1 MNQSPQSLTSG
12 RYKIYHIPGKKI
24 GCTTDIQKRVVE
36 AQGYKPGEYE
46 ILFETDNIEEASMAE
61 RVLQKDLGYKV
72 DRKPYKDLFKK
83 NMNKYS
89 SSDATTT
96 FKISPKDI
104 DAAFLADLEIK
115 NNYGTF
121 KLDSKDKID
130 WVISNIHNSQFGP
143 NSCYVY
149 NKAMAAAAEFQTV
162 KPATKEKLYS
172 HQDQFELIREWAKER
187 GLYDK
192 GDIKT
197 QLIKL
202 YEESG
207 ELSQAI
213 LKDDKAGIIDAIGD
227 SVVVLTNLA
236 HLVGTNIEDCI
247 QSAYDEISNRTGR
260 MINGTFVK
268 DA

>member
-1 MNQSPQSLTSG
+1 MIKLKKG
-12 RYKIYHIPGKKI
+12 KYKIYHIPGVKV
-24 GCTTDIQKRVVE
+24 GCTTSIQRRVIE

-46 ILFETDNIEEASMAE
+46 ILFETDNVAEASHVE
-61 RVLQKDLGYKV
+61 KQLQEDLGYKV
-72 DRKPYKDLFKK
+72 DRKLYKDLFKK
-83 NMNKYS
+83 AMNKHTS
-89 SSDATTT
+89 SPATTT
-96 FKISPKDI
+96 FKISSKDL
-104 DAAFLADLEIK
+104 DAKFLADLEIETQ
-115 NNYGTF
+115 YGTF
-121 KLDSKDKID
+121 KLDSTDKID
-130 WVISNIHNSQFGP
+130 WVISNIHDSQFGP
-143 NSCYVY
+143 NTCYIY
-149 NKAMAAAAEFQTV
+149 NKAMANAGEFQ
-162 KPATKEKLYS
+162 KLEES
-172 HQDQFELIREWAKER
+172 NQNQFELIRRWAKDR

-236 HLVGTNIEDCI
+236 HLVGTDIETCI
-247 QSAYDEISNRTGR
+247 NSAYSEISNRTGR

-268 DA
+268 DE

>member
-1 MNQSPQSLTSG
+1 M
-12 RYKIYHIPGKKI
+12 YYIYHIPGKKI
-24 GCTTDIQKRVVE
+24 GCTTNVQKRVVE
-36 AQGYKPGEYE
+36 TQGYKPGEYE
-46 ILFETDNIEEASMAE
+46 ILFETNNMEEASMAE

-83 NMNKYS
+83 TMNKHS
-89 SSDATTT
+89 SSAATTT
-96 FKISPKDI
+96 FKISSKEL

-115 NNYGTF
+115 TQYGTF
-121 KLDSKDKID
+121 KLDSTDKID
-130 WVISNIHNSQFGP
+130 WVISNVHNSQFGP
-143 NSCYVY
+143 NSCYIY
-149 NKAMAAAAEFQTV
+149 NKAMAEAGEFQTLSE
-162 KPATKEKLYS
+162 EKLYS
-172 HQDQFELIREWAKER
+172 HHDQFELIREWAKSR
-187 GLYDK
+187 GIYDK
-192 GDIKT
+192 GDPKT

-213 LKDDKAGIIDAIGD
+213 LKNDKEGIIDAIGD

-268 DA
+268 NA

>member
-1 MNQSPQSLTSG
+1 METALKKG
-12 RYKIYHIPGKKI
+12 KYKIYHIPGVKV
-24 GCTTDIQKRVVE
+24 GCTTNIQKRVIE
-36 AQGYKPGEYE
+36 TQGYKAGEYE
-46 ILFETDNIEEASMAE
+46 ILFETDNVAEASKAE
-61 RVLQKDLGYKV
+61 LTLQKDLGYKV

-83 NMNKYS
+83 NMKKYS

-96 FKISPKDI
+96 FKISPTEI
-104 DAAFLADLEIK
+104 NNNFLADLEIK
-115 NNYGTF
+115 NKYGTF
-121 KLDSKDKID
+121 KLDSTDKIE
-130 WVISNIHNSQFGP
+130 WVISNINDSQFGP
-143 NSCYVY
+143 DTCYIY
-149 NKAMAAAAEFQTV
+149 NKAMAEAGEFQTFE
-162 KPATKEKLYS
+162 KPSTREKLYS
-172 HQDQFELIREWAKER
+172 NQDQFELIREWAKNR

-207 ELSQAI
+207 ELSQAV
-213 LKDDKAGIIDAIGD
+213 LKNDKAGIIDAIGD

-236 HLVGTNIEDCI
+236 HLVGTDIETCI
-247 QSAYDEISNRTGR
+247 NSAYNEISNRTGR

>member
-1 MNQSPQSLTSG
+1 METKLSKG
-12 RYKIYHIPGKKI
+12 KYKIYHIPGVKI
-24 GCTTDIQKRVVE
+24 GCTTSIQRRIIE
-36 AQGYKPGEYE
+36 AQGYKPGEFE
-46 ILFETDNIEEASMAE
+46 ILFETDNVAEASKVE
-61 RVLQKDLGYKV
+61 QTLQKDLGYKV

-83 NMNKYS
+83 TMNKHS
-89 SSDATTT
+89 SSPTTTT
-96 FKISPKDI
+96 FKTSIKELNGK
-104 DAAFLADLEIK
+104 FLADLEIK
-115 NNYGTF
+115 TQYGTF
-121 KLDSKDKID
+121 KLDSTDKID
-130 WVISNIHNSQFGP
+130 WVISNAHNSQFGP
-143 NSCYVY
+143 STCYIY
-149 NKAMAAAAEFQTV
+149 NKAMAEAGEFQTL
-162 KPATKEKLYS
+162 TKEKLYS

-192 GDIKT
+192 GDVKT

-213 LKDDKAGIIDAIGD
+213 LKNDKAGIIDAIGD

-236 HLVGTNIEDCI
+236 HLVGTDIEDCI
-247 QSAYDEISNRTGR
+247 GAAYNEISNRTGR

>member
-1 MNQSPQSLTSG
+1 MEAAISKG
-12 RYKIYHIPGKKI
+12 KYKIYHIPGVKI
-24 GCTTDIQKRVVE
+24 GCTSNIQKRVIE
-36 AQGYKPGEYE
+36 AQGYKTGEYE
-46 ILFETDNIEEASMAE
+46 ILFETDDVVEASKAE
-61 RVLQKDLGYKV
+61 RTLQEDLGYKI

-83 NMNKYS
+83 TMNKHS
-89 SSDATTT
+89 SSAATTT
-96 FKISPKDI
+96 FKISSKELN
-104 DAAFLADLEIK
+104 AAFLADLEIK
-115 NNYGTF
+115 TQYGTF
-121 KLDSKDKID
+121 KLDSTDKID
-130 WVISNIHNSQFGP
+130 WVISNVHNSQFGP
-143 NSCYVY
+143 NSCYIY
-149 NKAMAAAAEFQTV
+149 NKAMAEAGEFQTLV
-162 KPATKEKLYS
+162 KSKEKLYS

-236 HLVGTNIEDCI
+236 ELNGVSIETCM
-247 QSAYDEISNRTGR
+247 QSAYDEISSRTGR
-260 MINGTFVK
+260 MVNGTFVK
-268 DA
+268 D